1 MLTALRRLCWM
12 GLLLVPGLGWRGVT
26 GEQTAPPRQGAVQLI
41 EVTREAGLTFVHQ
54 SAAEKKYIVES
65 MGGGVAV
72 FDFDRDGWLDL
83 YLLNSSTVEGALA
96 GKARPKAALYR
107 NLGNGTFREV
117 ASAAGLADPG
127 WAMGVAVADYDNDGW
142 DDLYVTCFGPNR
154 LFRNRGNG
162 TFEEVTKRAG
172 VGDDRFSTGAAWG
185 DYDRDGDLD
194 LAVANYVGFSLNDL
208 PQFGKGPL
216 CQYKNLSVQCGPRGL
231 PGAGDSLYR
240 NNGDGTFTNVSA
252 QAGVDDAAGYYGLG
266 VVWSD
271 LDEDGWPDLF
281 IANDA
286 TPNYFYRNNR
296 DGTFREDGLVSGL
309 TVDEN
314 GLEQGC
320 MGVALGDYDRDGR
333 IDLFVTNFAEQYN
346 TLYRNLGDGVFT
358 DLSRASQVAAG
369 SVPLVGW
376 GTSFFDADHDGWL
389 DLLVVNGHVYPQVE
403 GAFPGGA
410 YRQPKLFYRNR
421 GDGTFAEES
430 TTRSTALAQRRASRG
445 AAWGDYDNDGDL
457 DLLVNELD
465 GSPMLLRNEGG
476 NRAGSWLSLKLEG
489 TRSNRSAIG
498 ARVTLR
504 AGSRR
509 YVDEVRAG
517 GSYLSHSDRRLHFG
531 LGSATH
537 VDEIEIQWPS
547 GVVETLPRQ
556 AVNQFLTLR
565 EPAGENRTKR

>member
-1 MLTALRRLCWM
+1 MLTTLRHLCW
-12 GLLLVPGLGWRGVT
+12 GALVLLPALWGRGET
-26 GEQTAPPRQGAVQLI
+26 AEQTRRSRGSTVELLD
-41 EVTREAGLTFVHQ
+41 VTQAAGITFLHQ
-54 SAAEKKYIVES
+54 SAAEKRYIVES
-65 MGGGVAV
+65 MGGGVAI

-117 ASAAGLADPG
+117 ADAAGLADPG

-154 LFRNRGNG
+154 LYRNRGNG

-194 LAVANYVGFSLNDL
+194 LAVANYVDFSLEDL

-240 NNGDGTFTNVSA
+240 NNGDGTFTEVSA
-252 QAGVDDAAGYYGLG
+252 QAGVDDPAGYYGLG

-286 TPNYFYRNNR
+286 TPNYFYRNNQ
-296 DGTFREDGLVSGL
+296 DGTFREEGLVSGL
-309 TVDEN
+309 AVDES

-320 MGVALGDYDRDGR
+320 MGIALGDYDRDGR
-333 IDLFVTNFAEQYN
+333 IDLFVTNFADQYN
-346 TLYRNLGDGVFT
+346 TLYRNLGDGIFS
-358 DLSRASQVAAG
+358 DLSRASQISAG

-376 GTSFFDADHDGWL
+376 GTGFFDVDHDGWL

-403 GAFPGGA
+403 GAFPGGL
-410 YRQPKLFYRNR
+410 YRQPKLFSRNR
-421 GDGTFAEES
+421 GDGTFVDAS
-430 TTRSTALAQRRASRG
+430 AWPSQALQQRRASRG
-445 AAWGDYDNDGDL
+445 AAWGDFDNDGDL
-457 DLLVNELD
+457 DILVNELD
-465 GSPMLLRNEGG
+465 GMPMLLRNEGG
-476 NRAGSWLSLKLEG
+476 HRAGSWLNLKLVG
-489 TRSNRSAIG
+489 TRSNRNAIG
-498 ARVTLR
+498 TRVSLR

-531 LGSATH
+531 LGAATH
-537 VDEIEIQWPS
+537 IDEIRIEWPS
-547 GVVETLPRQ
+547 GMVETLPRQ
-556 AVNQFLTLR
+556 AVNQFLTLQ
-565 EPAGENRTKR
+565 EPAEEGGGIR

>member
-12 GLLLVPGLGWRGVT
+12 GLILVPGLAWREAT
-26 GEQTAPPRQGAVQLI
+26 GEQTSPSRKAPVQLI
-41 EVTREAGLTFVHQ
+41 EVTREAGITFLHQ
-54 SAAEKKYIVES
+54 SATEKKYIVES
-65 MGGGVAV
+65 MGGGVAI

-96 GKARPKAALYR
+96 GKVRPKAALYR
-107 NLGNGTFREV
+107 NLGNGTFREM

-127 WAMGVAVADYDNDGW
+127 WSMGVAVADYDNDGW

-154 LFRNRGNG
+154 LYRNRGDG

-194 LAVANYVGFSLNDL
+194 LAVANYVGFSLADL

-240 NNGDGTFTNVSA
+240 NNGDGTFTNVSV

-266 VVWSD
+266 VIWSD

-286 TPNYFYRNNR
+286 TPNYFYRNHR
-296 DGTFREDGLVSGL
+296 DGTFREEGLVSGL
-309 TVDEN
+309 AVDEN
-314 GLEQGC
+314 GQEQGC

-358 DLSRASQVAAG
+358 DHSRASQVSAG

-376 GTSFFDADHDGWL
+376 GANFFDADHDGWL

-430 TTRSTALAQRRASRG
+430 ASRSPALLQRRASRG

-457 DLLVNELD
+457 DILVNELD
-465 GSPMLLRNEGG
+465 GAPMLLRNEGG
-476 NRAGSWLSLKLEG
+476 HRAGSWLNLKLTG
-489 TRSNRSAIG
+489 TRSNRNAIG
-498 ARVTLR
+498 ARVILR
-504 AGSRR
+504 VGSRR

-517 GSYLSHSDRRLHFG
+517 GSYLSHSDGRLHFG
-531 LGSATH
+531 LGAATH
-537 VDEIEIQWPS
+537 VDEIRIEWPS
-547 GVVETLPRQ
+547 GVVETLSRQ

-565 EPAGENRTKR
+565 EPTGEKGK